1 MSTWTLLLRSLRYYW
16 RTHLGVILGA
26 ALGAM
31 VLTGALLIGDSV
43 SATLRRQAELR
54 IGKTQTALIGGER
67 FFRSDLAT
75 ELSGDTAPILLLR
88 GNVSRADG
96 NGRANEVQVVGADPR
111 FFALAPDAPANVE
124 LKPNEVALNAR
135 LAQQLNTKVG
145 DTVIVRVEKPGLF
158 SRDAPLSGD
167 ENEVVAVRV
176 TVAHVL
182 TESEFGRFSLV
193 SGQVPPF
200 TAVISL
206 PFLQERVNFAGRT
219 NLLLDPKRDETALR
233 KAIQERW
240 QLADAGLELK
250 PLPDNSGTELRSG
263 RVFLDPPVIKAAPRG
278 MDSLTYLVNELRAGD
293 RATPY
298 SMVTAIDA
306 PSSSFVPAELA
317 DNEIAITQ
325 WLADDLGISTGAKM
339 HLTYYVMGDRR
350 ELQEQSREFTVLA
363 VIPQNDPALNPSW
376 MPDFPGLADAE
387 NCRDWEPGFAM
398 DMSKIR
404 DKDEEYWDQYRGT
417 PKAFV
422 NITVGQEMWGNR
434 WGDLTS
440 VRYRADVNP
449 EISRLVPPMSTQ
461 IAATL
466 RTQLTPEQIGMSFVP
481 IRAQAFTATN
491 APVDF
496 GQLFLS
502 FSFFLLV
509 AAAVLTALLFV
520 FSLEQRSDQ
529 TGLLLALGLA
539 PRQVRRLFLVEGAA
553 LALIGSIVG
562 VIAAIAYT
570 QVMLRVLSTVWS
582 GAVGGVEFTFS
593 PAPASLLIGIV
604 GSVLIAL
611 FSMWMVSR
619 RQFRQSARELL
630 VSTGAVDSTPT
641 QGVRKRSWSVIVGL
655 VAIIAAVAIL
665 AFSGEGSPGAFFGAG
680 GLLLI
685 GGLSLA
691 LGWLRRQAQST
702 DTVDSIPEFG
712 RRNAA
717 RRRGRSLATIAVLAS
732 GVFMV
737 VAVDA
742 FRHGPQAATKER
754 SSGTGGFVLVGESA
768 LPLYEDLNTAKGQEV
783 SALDPK
789 LMADVAIVPMRVLP
803 GDDAS
808 CLNLN
813 RALQPRLLGVQ
824 PSELHERRAFRFSRP
839 DGVSW
844 NTLIGTTEDGAI
856 PAIADDATI
865 QWALQKKLGD
875 TLDYQD
881 ERGQPFKVRL
891 VGALGG
897 SMLQGSL
904 IISERNLIEKYP
916 TQGGYRFFLI
926 DAPLDRVAEVAE
938 HISRSLADR
947 GMEVTP
953 APRRLAEFQS
963 VENTY
968 LSIFQALG
976 GLGLLL
982 GSAGLAI
989 VVGRNVLE
997 RRREFGLLEALGYQS
1012 GQLRRLVLIEHRWL
1026 ILAGL
1031 FIGSVSALVAVWPQ
1045 LQERT
1050 SGFPLKEVSLL
1061 LGALALGALFWAW
1074 LATRLA
1080 LRGSQI
1086 EALRNE

>member
-1 MSTWTLLLRSLRYYW
+1 MNPWTLLLQSLRYYW

-43 SATLRRQAELR
+43 NATLRRQAELR
-54 IGKTQTALIGGER
+54 IGKTQTALVGGER
-67 FFRSDLAT
+67 FFRSDI
-75 ELSGDTAPILLLR
+75 APEIGGEAAPVLLLR

-96 NGRANEVQVVGADPR
+96 SGRANQVQVLGADSR
-111 FFALAPDAPANVE
+111 FFTLAPDAPAKVE
-124 LKPNEVALNAR
+124 LKTNEVALNAR
-135 LAQQLNTKVG
+135 LAQQLNAKAG

-158 SRDAPLSGD
+158 SRDAPLSGE
-167 ENEVVAVRV
+167 ENEVVAMRL
-176 TVAHVL
+176 TVSRIL
-182 TESEFGRFSLV
+182 TDAEFGRFSLV

-200 TAVISL
+200 AAFISL
-206 PFLQERVNFAGRT
+206 PFLQERVNFAGRA
-219 NLLLDPKRDETALR
+219 NLLLDPSRDEAALR
-233 KAIQERW
+233 RAVQEHW

-250 PLPDNSGTELRSG
+250 PLPNQTGLELRSG
-263 RVFLDPPVIKAAPRG
+263 RVFLDPPVVKAAPRG
-278 MDSLTYLVNELRAGD
+278 MDSLTYLVNELRSGD

-306 PSSSFVPAELA
+306 PASSFVPAELA
-317 DNEIAITQ
+317 DDEIAISQ
-325 WLADDLGISTGAKM
+325 WLAEDLGITTGAKVR
-339 HLTYYVMGDRR
+339 LTYYVMGERR
-350 ELQEQSREFTVLA
+350 ELQERSREFKVLA
-363 VIPQNDPALNPSW
+363 VIPMDDPALNASW
-376 MPDFPGLADAE
+376 MPDFPGLTDAE

-404 DKDEEYWDQYRGT
+404 DKDEEYWHKYRGT

-422 NITVGQEMWGNR
+422 NIMVGQEMWGNR

-440 VRYRADVNP
+440 VRYREDANAG
-449 EISRLVPPMSTQ
+449 Q

-466 RTQLTPEQIGMSFVP
+466 RSQLTPEQIGMTFVP
-481 IRAQAFTATN
+481 VRSQAFAATN

-529 TGLLLALGLA
+529 TGLLLALGLST
-539 PRQVRRLFLVEGAA
+539 RQVRRLFLTEGAM
-553 LALIGSIVG
+553 LALVGSVIGVL
-562 VIAAIAYT
+562 AAIAYT
-570 QVMLRVLSTVWS
+570 QVMLRALSTVWR
-582 GAVGGVEFTFS
+582 GAVGGVAFTFS
-593 PAPASLLIGIV
+593 PQPVSLLIGIL

-630 VSTGAVDSTPT
+630 VSAGAVDATPAS
-641 QGVRKRSWSVIVGL
+641 GAKKRSWSIIVGA
-655 VAIIAAVAIL
+655 VAIVAALGIL
-665 AFSGEGSPGAFFGAG
+665 AFSGKASPGAFFGAG

-685 GGLSLA
+685 GGLALA
-691 LGWLRRQAQST
+691 LGWLRRQARST
-702 DTVDSIPEFG
+702 DTIDSIPEFG

-742 FRHGPQAATKER
+742 FRHGPQEATQDR
-754 SSGTGGFVLVGESA
+754 HSGTGGFVLVGESA
-768 LPLYEDLNTAKGQEV
+768 LPLYEDLNTAKGQET

-789 LMADVAIVPMRVLP
+789 LMKDVAIVPMRVLP

-813 RALQPRLLGVQ
+813 RALQPRLLGVR
-824 PSELHERRAFRFSRP
+824 PGELQERGAFRFSRP

-844 NTLIGTTEDGAI
+844 DSLIGTTEDGAI

-865 QWALQKKLGD
+865 MWALQKKLGD

-891 VGALGG
+891 VGALAG

-904 IISERNLIEKYP
+904 VISEKNLIEKYP

-926 DAPLDRVAEVAE
+926 DAPLDRAGEVAE
-938 HISRSLADR
+938 HLSRSLADR

-953 APRRLAEFQS
+953 ATRRLAEFQT

-997 RRREFGLLEALGYQS
+997 RRREFGLLEALGYQP
-1012 GQLRRLVLIEHRWL
+1012 GQLRRLVLVEHRWL

-1031 FIGSVSALVAVWPQ
+1031 VIGTVSALVAVWPQ

-1050 SGFPLKEVSLL
+1050 SGFPLREMSLL
-1061 LGALALGALFWAW
+1061 LAALAFGALFWAW

-1080 LRGSQI
+1080 LRGSRI
-1086 EALRNE
+1086 DALRNE

>member
-1 MSTWTLLLRSLRYYW
+1 MNSWTILLQSVRYYW

-43 SATLRRQAELR
+43 SATLKRQAELR
-54 IGKTQTALIGGER
+54 IGKTENALVGGER
-67 FFRSDLAT
+67 FFRSDLAK
-75 ELSGDTAPILLLR
+75 EIGGDAAAVLLLR

-96 NGRANEVQVVGADPR
+96 SGRANQVQVIGADAP
-111 FFALAPDAPANVE
+111 FFQLAPEEPVKIE
-124 LKPNEVALNAR
+124 LGPNDVALNAR
-135 LAQQLNTKVG
+135 LAQQLNAKAG

-158 SRDAPLSGD
+158 SRDAPLSGE
-167 ENEVVAVRV
+167 ENEVVALRL
-176 TVAHVL
+176 TVARIL
-182 TESEFGRFSLV
+182 TDEEFGRFSLL

-200 TAVISL
+200 TAVLSL
-206 PFLQERVNFAGRT
+206 PVLQQRVNFAGRA
-219 NLLLDPKRDETALR
+219 NLLLDPKRDAAAFR

-250 PLPDNSGTELRSG
+250 PLPNNTGVELRSG
-263 RVFLDPPVIKAAPRG
+263 RVFLDPPVVQAAPRG
-278 MDSLTYLVNELRAGD
+278 MDSLTYLVNELRSGD
-293 RATPY
+293 KATPY

-306 PSSSFVPAELA
+306 PASSMVPAELA
-317 DNEIAITQ
+317 DDEIAISQ
-325 WLADDLGISTGAKM
+325 WLAEDLGVTTGAKIR
-339 HLTYYVMGDRR
+339 LTYFVMGERR
-350 ELQEQSREFTVLA
+350 ELQEQAREFTVLA
-363 VIPQNDPALNPSW
+363 IIPMDDPALNPSW
-376 MPDFPGLADAE
+376 MPDFPGLTDAE

-398 DMSKIR
+398 DMGKIR
-404 DKDEEYWDQYRGT
+404 DKDEEYWDKYRGT

-422 NITVGQEMWGNR
+422 NIMVGQEMWGNR

-440 VRYRADVNP
+440 IRYRADVNP
-449 EISRLVPPMSTQ
+449 DQ
-461 IAATL
+461 IASTL
-466 RTQLTPEQIGMSFVP
+466 RAQLTPEQIGMTFVP
-481 IRAQAFTATN
+481 VAEQAFAATD

-529 TGLLLALGLA
+529 TGLLLALGL
-539 PRQVRRLFLVEGAA
+539 PQRQVRRLFLAEGAL
-553 LALIGSIVG
+553 LALIGSIIG
-562 VIAAIAYT
+562 VVAALAYT
-570 QVMLRVLSTVWS
+570 QVMLRALSTVWR
-582 GAVGGVEFTFS
+582 GAVGGVEFAFR
-593 PAPASLLIGIV
+593 PQPASIVIGIL

-630 VSTGAVDSTPT
+630 VSAGAVDATPAA
-641 QGVRKRSWSVIVGL
+641 GPAKRSWSVIVGA
-655 VAIIAAVAIL
+655 VAIVAAIAIL
-665 AFSGEGSPGAFFGAG
+665 AFGQASPGTFFGAG

-685 GGLSLA
+685 GGLA
-691 LGWLRRQAQST
+691 LGLAYLRKQARST
-702 DTVDSIPEFG
+702 ATMDSISEFG

-737 VAVDA
+737 VAVDS
-742 FRHGPQAATKER
+742 FRHGPQEATKER
-754 SSGTGGFVLVGESA
+754 RSGTGGFMLVGESA
-768 LPLYEDLNTAKGQEV
+768 LPIYEDLNTRKGQE
-783 SALDPK
+783 ALAIDPDE
-789 LMADVAIVPMRVLP
+789 MQRVGIVPMRVLP

-813 RALQPRLLGVQ
+813 RALQPRLLGVR
-824 PSELHERRAFRFSRP
+824 PSELQNRDAFRFTSP
-839 DGVSW
+839 DEVSPEVYKSSAAQMPINADGTW
-844 NTLIGTTEDGAI
+844 TIRKYRWDALHGTLEDGAI
-856 PAIADDATI
+856 PAIADNATI
-865 QWALQKKLGD
+865 MWALQKKVGD

-891 VGALGG
+891 VGALVG

-904 IISERNLIEKYP
+904 VISEANFIAKYP
-916 TQGGYRFFLI
+916 SQGGYRFFLI
-926 DAPLDRVAEVAE
+926 DADRRSATEVAD
-938 HISRSLADR
+938 HLSRSLADR
-947 GMEVTP
+947 GMEITP
-953 APRRLAEFQS
+953 ATRRLAEFQT

-997 RRREFGLLEALGYQS
+997 RRREFGLLEAIGYQP
-1012 GQLRRLVLIEHRWL
+1012 GQLRRLVLVEHRWL

-1031 FIGSVSALVAVWPQ
+1031 LIGTLSALVAVWPQ

-1050 SGFPLKEVSLL
+1050 SGFPLREM
-1061 LGALALGALFWAW
+1061 
-1074 LATRLA
+1074 
-1080 LRGSQI
+1080 
-1086 EALRNE
+1086 